1 MMKNKDIENTIENR
15 GSEMKLHEYLKKVAN
30 LWLLNRGC
38 FITGS
43 EIFIPRSRQATSGLK
58 RLLFYRKYKQFIDV
72 CGIGIIYKS
81 QWEREFG
88 NESDEHYRTIIVRG
102 IEIKTSRSDYFNGF
116 VRSGCNYN
124 YILTPKD
131 LLKISELPPKLGLIE
146 YEKDKFSC
154 IKGEN
159 NPFRFKGLR
168 VVKKP
173 KMQPVL
179 DKDLKLIT
187 YLVGRKVRPILIES
201 LFNNFSN
208 LLKIL

>member
-1 MMKNKDIENTIENR
+1 
-15 GSEMKLHEYLKKVAN
+15 MKLHEYLKKIAN

-43 EIFIPRSRQATSGLK
+43 EIFIPRSRIKDLRK
-58 RLLFYRKYKQFIDV
+58 RIHEYRKYKQFIDV

-88 NESDEHYRTIIVRG
+88 NEPDEHYKPIIVRG

-131 LLKISELPPKLGLIE
+131 LLKISELPKKLGLIE
-146 YEKDKFSC
+146 YDKDKFSC

-173 KMQPVL
+173 KMQSIL
-179 DKDLKLIT
+179 DKDLKYISHLI
-187 YLVGRKVRPILIES
+187 GRKIRPILIES
-201 LFNNFSN
+201 LFKNFN
-208 LLKIL
+208 LIYD